1 MNEITIME
9 NPRFGKV
16 RKVMVNGEWY
26 YVALD
31 IAKALGYAK
40 ERNAIAAHCRC
51 ALKRGVPH
59 PQNPNKEI
67 EMTVIPK
74 GDVLRLISESH
85 LPAAEEFNHWLFDDV
100 AVAVIPLHEENDRF
114 PVNGRELHEQLK
126 INTPYHIWFPRMCE
140 YGFEASKDF
149 QTMNKNVQRAD
160 GTIMPKQQIDHNL
173 TINMAKEICMI
184 QRTEQ
189 GRAIRRHLIAVE
201 DAWNSPDAVINRA
214 LKISQSRVEALMADV
229 VKLEDDN
236 SQLTAKIESDKPK
249 VQFAESFECADT
261 NILIRE
267 FAKILCQ
274 HGYETGEQRLYATL
288 RKEGYLVSLGADYN
302 LPTQRSTAAGWFYVR
317 VTPHPNYPN
326 NVLRRT
332 TMVTPKGQIYFL
344 KHFCGKNYRLSKG
357 EDLIQTTIEKNLLP
371 FEEDLSCND
380 EDLF

>member
-1 MNEITIME
+1 ME
-9 NPRFGKV
+9 NNIGTPSHS
-16 RKVMVNGEWY
+16 
-26 YVALD
+26 L
-31 IAKALGYAK
+31 
-40 ERNAIAAHCRC
+40 
-51 ALKRGVPH
+51 
-59 PQNPNKEI
+59 
-67 EMTVIPK
+67 IP
-74 GDVLRLISESH
+74 I
-85 LPAAEEFNHWLFDDV
+85 
-100 AVAVIPLHEENDRF
+100 HEENEQY
-114 PVNGRELHEQLK
+114 PVNGRELWEKLNIGTEYAK
-126 INTPYHIWFPRMCE
+126 WFSRSCE
-140 YGFEASKDF
+140 YGFECGKDYEEVF
-149 QTMNKNVQRAD
+149 VKNDENTNGKRIA
-160 GTIMPKQQIDHNL
+160 GRPSTNHRMTIS
-173 TINMAKEICMI
+173 MAKEICML

-189 GRAIRRHLIAVE
+189 GRAVRKYLIQVE
-201 DAWNSPDAVINRA
+201 EAWNSPDAVINRA

-288 RKEGYLVSLGADYN
+288 RKEGYLVSMGADYN

-317 VTPHPNYPN
+317 VKPHPNSPN
-326 NVLRRT
+326 NVLHRT

-344 KHFCGKNYRLSKG
+344 KHFCGKNYRLNKG
-357 EDLIQTTIEKNLLP
+357 KDLIQTTIAENLLP

>member
-67 EMTVIPK
+67 EMTIIPK

-100 AVAVIPLHEENDRF
+100 AVSVVDTGMYLTPERTQ
-114 PVNGRELHEQLK
+114 QLFADPASIIAICQNWQADKVRLAAANQK
-126 INTPYHIWFPRMCE
+126 I
-140 YGFEASKDF
+140 A
-149 QTMNKNVQRAD
+149 
-160 GTIMPKQQIDHNL
+160 
-173 TINMAKEICMI
+173 
-184 QRTEQ
+184 
-189 GRAIRRHLIAVE
+189 
-201 DAWNSPDAVINRA
+201 
-214 LKISQSRVEALMADV
+214 
-229 VKLEDDN
+229 
-236 SQLTAKIESDKPK
+236 SDKPK

-317 VTPHPNYPN
+317 VTPHPNSPN

-357 EDLIQTTIEKNLLP
+357 KDLIQTTIEENLLP
-371 FEEDLSCND
+371 FEENLSCND

>member
-85 LPAAEEFNHWLFDDV
+85 LPAAEAFNHWLFDDV

-126 INTPYHIWFPRMCE
+126 ISTPYHIWFPRMC
-140 YGFEASKDF
+140 
-149 QTMNKNVQRAD
+149 
-160 GTIMPKQQIDHNL
+160 
-173 TINMAKEICMI
+173 
-184 QRTEQ
+184 
-189 GRAIRRHLIAVE
+189 
-201 DAWNSPDAVINRA
+201 
-214 LKISQSRVEALMADV
+214 
-229 VKLEDDN
+229 
-236 SQLTAKIESDKPK
+236 
-249 VQFAESFECADT
+249 
-261 NILIRE
+261 
-267 FAKILCQ
+267 
-274 HGYETGEQRLYATL
+274 
-288 RKEGYLVSLGADYN
+288 
-302 LPTQRSTAAGWFYVR
+302 
-317 VTPHPNYPN
+317 
-326 NVLRRT
+326 
-332 TMVTPKGQIYFL
+332 
-344 KHFCGKNYRLSKG
+344 
-357 EDLIQTTIEKNLLP
+357 
-371 FEEDLSCND
+371 
-380 EDLF
+380 